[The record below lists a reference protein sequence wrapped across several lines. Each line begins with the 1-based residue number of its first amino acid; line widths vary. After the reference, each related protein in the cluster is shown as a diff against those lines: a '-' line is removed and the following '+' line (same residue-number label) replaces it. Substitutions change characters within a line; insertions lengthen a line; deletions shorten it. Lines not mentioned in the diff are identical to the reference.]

1 MMQHHNISDRAR
13 QAVSEF
19 KDVLKRTNENDE
31 VFFNLWEIEIDALLK
46 AGLIKPEPAR
56 GWFDRIFGR
65 GICYRVTKGY
75 PNIIIYK
82 RAHIK

>member
-1 MMQHHNISDRAR
+1 MQYHNISDRAR

-31 VFFNLWEIEIDALLK
+31 VFFDLWEIEIDALLK
-46 AGLIKPEPAR
+46 AGLIYPEPAS

>member
-1 MMQHHNISDRAR
+1 MQHHNISDRAR

-19 KDVLKRTNENDE
+19 NAILKRANNDDE
-31 VFFNLWEIEIDALLK
+31 VFFSLWQYEINALLK
-46 AGLIKPEPAR
+46 AGLIYPEPAS

-82 RAHIK
+82 RAHEKK

>member
-1 MMQHHNISDRAR
+1 MNYSNTSEHAR
-13 QAVSEF
+13 QVVNEF
-19 KDVLKRTNENDE
+19 NAILKRANNDDE
-31 VFFNLWEIEIDALLK
+31 VFFSLWQYEINALLK
-46 AGLIKPEPAR
+46 AGLIYPEPAS

-82 RAHIK
+82 RAHEKK

>member
-1 MMQHHNISDRAR
+1 MQYHNISDRAR

-46 AGLIKPEPAR
+46 AGLIYPEPAS
-56 GWFDRIFGR
+56 GWFDRVIWR
-65 GICYRVTKGY
+65 GIHYRVTKGY

-82 RAHIK
+82 RAHEKK

>member
-1 MMQHHNISDRAR
+1 MQHHNISDRAR
-13 QAVSEF
+13 QVVNEF
-19 KDVLKRTNENDE
+19 NAILKRANNDDE
-31 VFFNLWEIEIDALLK
+31 VFFSLWQYEINALLK
-46 AGLIKPEPAR
+46 AGLIYPEPAS

-82 RAHIK
+82 RAHVK